1 MLQMSLFIVQ
11 KEEIIS
17 QPLLKFM
24 QFFKEGTDTSQVQY
38 YLKYEVS
45 HNTLHYSTDKEK
57 KFLDRVFPRRLTY
70 GMDF

>member
-1 MLQMSLFIVQ
+1 
-11 KEEIIS
+11 
-17 QPLLKFM
+17 M

-45 HNTLHYSTDKEK
+45 HNTLHNSTDKEK

-70 GMDF
+70 GVDF